1 MRALR
6 RTLVA
11 LALVLL
17 GLAGIFAAVPAPP
30 TTEPE
35 LIVQS
40 QSLPA
45 DGRTGIT
52 DEDLAAARRSLAD
65 AQAILDEE
73 TAAEEEAV
81 PLHPAEYGYDS
92 LDEMKQ
98 AIRDQFGVPD
108 DLDIVIV
115 HEVRDGRDG
124 IGIGIGPRG
133 T

>member
-6 RTLVA
+6 WTLVA
-11 LALVLL
+11 LALTLL
-17 GLAGIFAAVPAPP
+17 TLAGIFAALPDSE

-40 QSLPA
+40 RSLPA

-52 DEDLAAARRSLAD
+52 DDERATARRSLAD

-92 LDEMKQ
+92 LEEMNQ
-98 AIRDQFGVPD
+98 AIREQLGVPD
-108 DLDIVIV
+108 DLEIVIV